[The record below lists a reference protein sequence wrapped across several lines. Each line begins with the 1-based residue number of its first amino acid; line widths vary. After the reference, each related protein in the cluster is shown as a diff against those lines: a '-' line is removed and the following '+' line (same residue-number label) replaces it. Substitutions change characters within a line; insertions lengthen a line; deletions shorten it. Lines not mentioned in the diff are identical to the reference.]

1 MLEYIILAL
10 VVIGLGAM
18 VYLLNKATKEAHKKR
33 AELAEKKDWV
43 YKPVTSKLV
52 WNVPFND
59 RNIRYRME
67 GKADDGTTWEITA
80 RYHKK
85 ISSKS
90 KTRNTATTREL
101 LPSTELVF
109 KKPINGNF
117 LIMRSAG
124 FNIPG
129 FALGEIFSR
138 LGFPS
143 DIPRL
148 EDEEIPKELVGS
160 FDVYSDDPDN
170 MKYVEAITPGLL
182 EWTTKY
188 PRDKKGIALAA
199 TAQGCKMRVEW
210 SLEKPEDIEAF
221 VNAANK
227 LIVS

>member
-1 MLEYIILAL
+1 MLEYIVLAL

-18 VYLLNKATKEAHKKR
+18 VYFLNKATKEAHKKR
-33 AELAEKKDWV
+33 AELAEQKGWV
-43 YKPVTSKLV
+43 YKPVTSRLV

-67 GKADDGTTWEITA
+67 GTADDGTPWEMTA

-90 KTRNTATTREL
+90 KTRSTTTTREL

-109 KKPINGNF
+109 QKPFDGNF
-117 LIMRSAG
+117 LIMQSAG

-129 FALGEIFSR
+129 FAMGEIFSR
-138 LGFPS
+138 LDFPS
-143 DIPRL
+143 SVPRL
-148 EDEEIPKELVGS
+148 KDEEIPNDLAGS
-160 FDVYSDDPDN
+160 FDVYSEDPGN
-170 MKYVEAITPGLL
+170 MKYIEAITPRLL
-182 EWTTKY
+182 EWGTKY

-199 TAQGCKMRVEW
+199 TSQGCKMRVEW

-221 VNAANK
+221 VNTGSDI
-227 LIVS
+227 LV

>member
-1 MLEYIILAL
+1 MLEYVVLAL

-18 VYLLNKATKEAHKKR
+18 VYFLNKATKEAHKKR
-33 AELAEKKDWV
+33 AELAERKGWV
-43 YKPVTSKLV
+43 YKPVTSRLV

-67 GKADDGTTWEITA
+67 GTASDGIPWEITA

-85 ISSKS
+85 IDSKS
-90 KTRNTATTREL
+90 KNRNTTTTREL

-109 KKPINGNF
+109 QKPFDGNF
-117 LIMRSAG
+117 LVMPSAG

-129 FALGEIFSR
+129 FAMGEIFNR

-143 DIPRL
+143 SVPRL
-148 EDEEIPKELVGS
+148 KDDELPQELTGK
-160 FDVYSDDPDN
+160 FDIYSADPGN
-170 MKYVEAITPGLL
+170 MKLIEAIAPGLL
-182 EWTTKY
+182 EWGEKY

-199 TAQGCKMRVEW
+199 TSQSCKIRVEW

-221 VNAANK
+221 VNTGSK
-227 LIVS
+227 ILV

>member
-1 MLEYIILAL
+1 MLEYIVLAL

-18 VYLLNKATKEAHKKR
+18 VYFLNKATKEAHKKR
-33 AELAEKKDWV
+33 AAFAEEKGWV

-67 GKADDGTTWEITA
+67 GTTDDGIPWEITA

-90 KTRNTATTREL
+90 KNSNLTREL

-109 KKPINGNF
+109 QKAFNGNF
-117 LIMRSAG
+117 LIMPSAG
-124 FNIPG
+124 FNIPS
-129 FALGEIFSR
+129 FAMGEIFSR

-143 DIPRL
+143 NVPRL
-148 EDEEIPKELVGS
+148 KEEELPKALAGKFDIYSEGS
-160 FDVYSDDPDN
+160 GN
-170 MKYVEAITPGLL
+170 MNNIEAMAPGLL
-182 EWTTKY
+182 EWGEKY
-188 PRDKKGIALAA
+188 PRDKKGITLAV
-199 TAQGCKMRVEW
+199 TSQGCKMRVEW

-221 VNAANK
+221 VEAGSKVLA
-227 LIVS
+227 

>member
-1 MLEYIILAL
+1 MLEYILVAL

-18 VYLLNKATKEAHKKR
+18 VYFLNKATKEAHKKR
-33 AELAEKKDWV
+33 AELAEQKGWT

-67 GKADDGTTWEITA
+67 GTADDGTPWEITA

-90 KTRNTATTREL
+90 KTRNTTTTREL

-109 KKPINGNF
+109 QKPFDGNF

-129 FALGEIFSR
+129 FAMGEIFSR

-143 DIPRL
+143 SVPRL
-148 EDEEIPKELVGS
+148 KDEELPKDLVGN
-160 FDVYSDDPDN
+160 FDVYSGDPGN
-170 MKYVEAITPGLL
+170 MKYIEAVTPGLL
-182 EWTTKY
+182 EWGEKY
-188 PRDKKGIALAA
+188 PRDKKGLALAA
-199 TAQGCKMRVEW
+199 TSEGCKMRVEW

-221 VNAANK
+221 VNTGNK
-227 LIVS
+227 LLV